1 MFAYGYR
8 CFKCGKKYSME
19 PMLYKCGCGGSLDMQ
34 YDYEKIRKELKK
46 NFSEFKSQQPSHWKY
61 KLFYPVSKRH
71 GNEVSGSAENLRFS
85 CALVTMN
92 EGGTPLLQS
101 VKIGKNIGCNLFF
114 KMESANPT
122 GAFKDRGSAVE
133 ITKAIEMRA
142 KRVVC
147 ATTGNMGASVAAYC
161 ARAGIRAK
169 IFAPDK
175 TPKQKLSQIAAYG
188 AEIFHVKG
196 TYEDAAVAAEMQ
208 SKNHYF
214 LAGDYPYRGEGEK
227 SVGFE
232 IIEQMPK
239 ADYIICP
246 IGNGTLIYAVWKA
259 VREMKIVGLIKKLP
273 RLIGVQAE
281 GCNPVVRAFD
291 NDDDHIEPVKKPKTF
306 ADAIAC
312 GNPIDGLEALSA
324 LRESKGVAIS
334 VSDSEILNAI
344 KILGKEGIYA
354 EPGGAAATAG
364 LLKIASHG
372 NIFRG
377 KNVVSVVSGH
387 GLKHPCVKK

>member
-8 CFKCGKKYSME
+8 CFKCGKNYPLK
-19 PMLYKCGCGGSLDMQ
+19 PMLYKCGCGGSLDVQ
-34 YDYEKIRKELKK
+34 YDYGKIRKELKK

-61 KLFYPVSKRH
+61 KIFYPVRKP
-71 GNEVSGSAENLRFS
+71 
-85 CALVTMN
+85 LVTMS
-92 EGGTPLLQS
+92 EGGTSLLRS
-101 VKIGKNIGCNLFF
+101 VRVGNQAGCNLFF
-114 KMESANPT
+114 KMESANPS
-122 GAFKDRGSAVE
+122 GSFKDRGSSVE
-133 ITKAIEMRA
+133 ITKAVETGS

-169 IFAPDK
+169 IFVPDK
-175 TPKQKLSQIAAYG
+175 TPKQKLAQIAAYG
-188 AEIFHVKG
+188 AEVKHIRG
-196 TYEDAAVAAEMQ
+196 TYEDAALAADELFRKKLNQ
-208 SKNHYF
+208 KHDHYF

-232 IIEQMPK
+232 IMEQFPK
-239 ADYIICP
+239 ADYIFCP

-259 VREMKIVGLIKKLP
+259 VREMKICGLIKKLP

-281 GCNPVVRAFD
+281 GCNPVARAFECG
-291 NDDDHIEPVKKPKTF
+291 NDFIEPIKKPKTF

-312 GNPIDGLEALSA
+312 GNPIDGMEALSA
-324 LRESKGVAIS
+324 LRESRGLAVS
-334 VSDSEILNAI
+334 VSDSEIRNAI
-344 KILGKEGIYA
+344 KVLGTEGIYA

-364 LLKIASHG
+364 LLKIAKRD
-372 NIFRG
+372 NPLAG

-387 GLKHPCVKK
+387 GLKHPFR

>member
-1 MFAYGYR
+1 MFASGYR
-8 CFKCGKKYSME
+8 CFKCEKNYPLK

-34 YDYEKIRKELKK
+34 YDYGKIRKELKK
-46 NFSEFKSQQPSHWKY
+46 HMEEFQNKKPSHWKY
-61 KLFYPVSKRH
+61 KLFFPVSR
-71 GNEVSGSAENLRFS
+71 L
-85 CALVTMN
+85 LVTMG
-92 EGGTPLLQS
+92 EGGTQLLPS
-101 VKIGKNIGCNLFF
+101 ANIGKQLGCNLFF

-133 ITKAIEMRA
+133 ITKAVEMKAR
-142 KRVVC
+142 KVVC

-161 ARAGIRAK
+161 SRAGIKAK
-169 IFAPDK
+169 IFVPDK
-175 TPKQKLSQIAAYG
+175 TPKQKLAQISAYG
-188 AEIFHVKG
+188 AEIKHIRG

-232 IIEQMPK
+232 IMEQLPN
-239 ADYIICP
+239 ADYIVCP

-259 VREMKIVGLIKKLP
+259 VKEMKIVGLIKKMP
-273 RLIGVQAE
+273 KLIGVQAE
-281 GCNPVVRAFD
+281 GCNPVTRAFSEGKD
-291 NDDDHIEPVKKPKTF
+291 FIEPVKKPKTI

-324 LRESKGVAIS
+324 LRESCGFALS
-334 VSDSEILNAI
+334 VSDREILSAI
-344 KILGKEGIYA
+344 KVLGKEGIYA

-364 LLKIASHG
+364 LLKIASHD

-377 KNVVSVVSGH
+377 KNVVSIISGH
-387 GLKHPCVKK
+387 GLKHPYITE